1 MEEKTALLIRSLILS
16 GMMAVSSQAFFET
29 IVPRRRL
36 RHEWIEYTVIPA
48 FTAGFMII
56 AMTKIPP
63 YFLQPVRVIL
73 VLVFVAQVY
82 FQLGILRNL
91 VLSVGYCGIY
101 WIVSVLFCAVARVA
115 VVDSR
120 GVVDLLE
127 PLLDV
132 CYLCLML
139 LFRYRYQK
147 RVRGFMDLKWEKVG
161 FFSLAGI
168 ILSMG
173 LASGMA
179 TVEDSYAVLALTVG
193 FAAIYLIGF
202 YYMVNLLEKEAQ
214 MQKLRLAQERAQNQI
229 RLYQDMKQHYEQ
241 QRRRQHDHRNELHC
255 IQGLIEGGK
264 KEEALRYIANLTGN
278 FKQRQLCV
286 NTNHSVVN
294 VILNQ
299 KYVQACDSQITMT
312 MVCNDLSGL
321 TVSEED
327 LVVLLGNLLDN
338 ALEACEKLEHNRV
351 IQVKMVLEEEQF
363 VLAVRN
369 PAREPVQSKDNRIL
383 TSKRDKERHGIG
395 LLNVDDVIRRNG
407 GTSVLK
413 WEDGWFSFTAVIPVT
428 GVFF

>member
-264 KEEALRYIANLTGN
+264 TEEALRYIANLTGN
-278 FKQRQLCV
+278 IKQRQLCV

-294 VILNQ
+294 VMLNQ

-351 IQVKMVLEEEQF
+351 IQVKMVLEEEQL

-369 PAREPVQSKDNRIL
+369 PAREPVQSKDHRIL

>member
-1 MEEKTALLIRSLILS
+1 M
-16 GMMAVSSQAFFET
+16 
-29 IVPRRRL
+29 
-36 RHEWIEYTVIPA
+36 
-48 FTAGFMII
+48 
-56 AMTKIPP
+56 
-63 YFLQPVRVIL
+63 
-73 VLVFVAQVY
+73 
-82 FQLGILRNL
+82 
-91 VLSVGYCGIY
+91 
-101 WIVSVLFCAVARVA
+101 ARVA

-147 RVRGFMDLKWEKVG
+147 RVRGFTDLKWEKVG

-264 KEEALRYIANLTGN
+264 TEEALRYIANLTGN
-278 FKQRQLCV
+278 IKQRQLCV

-294 VILNQ
+294 VMLNQ

-351 IQVKMVLEEEQF
+351 IQVKMVLEEEQL

-369 PAREPVQSKDNRIL
+369 PAREPVQSKDHRIL

>member
-1 MEEKTALLIRSLILS
+1 M
-16 GMMAVSSQAFFET
+16 
-29 IVPRRRL
+29 
-36 RHEWIEYTVIPA
+36 
-48 FTAGFMII
+48 
-56 AMTKIPP
+56 
-63 YFLQPVRVIL
+63 
-73 VLVFVAQVY
+73 
-82 FQLGILRNL
+82 
-91 VLSVGYCGIY
+91 
-101 WIVSVLFCAVARVA
+101 
-115 VVDSR
+115 
-120 GVVDLLE
+120 
-127 PLLDV
+127 
-132 CYLCLML
+132 
-139 LFRYRYQK
+139 
-147 RVRGFMDLKWEKVG
+147 
-161 FFSLAGI
+161 
-168 ILSMG
+168 
-173 LASGMA
+173 
-179 TVEDSYAVLALTVG
+179 
-193 FAAIYLIGF
+193 
-202 YYMVNLLEKEAQ
+202 
-214 MQKLRLAQERAQNQI
+214 
-229 RLYQDMKQHYEQ
+229 
-241 QRRRQHDHRNELHC
+241 
-255 IQGLIEGGK
+255 
-264 KEEALRYIANLTGN
+264 
-278 FKQRQLCV
+278 
-286 NTNHSVVN
+286 N